1 MHIDIFLGK
10 LAYNYLY
17 ICFKGQNMMIL
28 NDIVDKL
35 KDVLSE
41 SSIGKKVFDKHVAE
55 ALGIPQGTFAS
66 MKKRNSIPYAEILE
80 FCALKKISVNWLFF
94 DQAVDMLKEET
105 EKFFQVR
112 YFSDIRAS
120 AGGGAEVFDENY
132 ETISIDEKIMHNMV
146 GMGNTELEAIHVD
159 GESMEP
165 TLQDGSIVFLDRTQ
179 TDINKNGIFVASTT
193 GGLFIKRI
201 QQRADGMIELISDN
215 SMYPPQAI
223 SPEEVTIVGKVV
235 GNIESL

>member
-1 MHIDIFLGK
+1 MLILGEV
-10 LAYNYLY
+10 
-17 ICFKGQNMMIL
+17 IE
-28 NDIVDKL
+28 KL
-35 KDVLSE
+35 KDVISE
-41 SSIGKKVFDKHVAE
+41 TTRGKKVFDKDVAT
-55 ALGIPQGTFAS
+55 ALNIPQATFAT
-66 MKKRNSIPYAEILE
+66 MKKRNSIPYEEILE

-94 DQAVDMLKEET
+94 DQAIDMLKEET
-105 EKFFQVR
+105 EKFFHVR

-132 ETISIDEKIMHNMV
+132 ETISIDEKIMRNMV
-146 GMGNTELEAIHVD
+146 GLGNTELEAIHVD

-165 TLQDGSIVFLDRTQ
+165 TLQDGSIVFVDRTQ
-179 TDINKNGIFVASTT
+179 TNIAKNGIFIAATT

-215 SMYPPQAI
+215 TMYPPQAV
-223 SPEEVTIVGKVV
+223 SANEVVIVGKVV

>member
-1 MHIDIFLGK
+1 
-10 LAYNYLY
+10 
-17 ICFKGQNMMIL
+17 MIL
-28 NDIVDKL
+28 LSEIIDKL
-35 KDVLSE
+35 KDVISE
-41 SSIGKKVFDKHVAE
+41 SKIGKKVFDKDVAN
-55 ALGIPQGTFAS
+55 ALGIPQATFAT

-105 EKFFQVR
+105 EKFFRVR
-112 YFSDIRAS
+112 YFADLRAS
-120 AGGGAEVFDENY
+120 AGGGAEVFDESY
-132 ETISIDEKIMHNMV
+132 ETISIDKKIMYNLV

-165 TLQDGSIVFLDRTQ
+165 TLQDGSIVFIDRTQ
-179 TDINKNGIFVASTT
+179 TDIYKNGIYVASTT

-201 QQRADGMIELISDN
+201 QRRPDGTVELISDN
-215 SMYPPQAI
+215 SMYPPQVVPVDEI
-223 SPEEVTIVGKVV
+223 TIVGKVV

>member
-1 MHIDIFLGK
+1 
-10 LAYNYLY
+10 
-17 ICFKGQNMMIL
+17 MMNL
-28 NDIVDKL
+28 NEIVDKL
-35 KDVLSE
+35 KDILSE

-66 MKKRNSIPYAEILE
+66 MKKRNSIPYEEILE

-120 AGGGAEVFDENY
+120 AGGGAEVFDENF
-132 ETISIDEKIMHNMV
+132 ETISIDEKIMHNIV

-165 TLQDGSIVFLDRTQ
+165 TLQDGSIVFIDRTQ
-179 TDINKNGIFVASTT
+179 TDINKNGIFIASTT

-201 QQRADGMIELISDN
+201 QKRPDGMIDLISDN
-215 SMYPPQAI
+215 SMYPPQAVPADEI
-223 SPEEVTIVGKVV
+223 TIVGKVV
-235 GNIESL
+235 GNIEAL

>member
-1 MHIDIFLGK
+1 MLKRSKKMNLGE
-10 LAYNYLY
+10 
-17 ICFKGQNMMIL
+17 
-28 NDIVDKL
+28 IVEKL

-41 SSIGKKVFDKHVAE
+41 NTLKKKVFDKDVAE
-55 ALGIPQGTFAS
+55 ALNIPQGTFAS
-66 MKKRNSIPYAEILE
+66 MKKRNSIPYEEILE

-112 YFSDIRAS
+112 YFSELRAS
-120 AGGGAEVFDENY
+120 AGGGADVFDENF
-132 ETISIDEKIMHNMV
+132 ENISIDEKIMHNMV

-165 TLQDGSIVFLDRTQ
+165 TLLDGSIVFVDREQ
-179 TDINKNGIFVASTT
+179 TNINKNGIFIASTT

-215 SMYPPQAI
+215 SMYPPQAV
-223 SPEEVTIVGKVV
+223 PADEVTIVGKVV

>member
-1 MHIDIFLGK
+1 MLILGE
-10 LAYNYLY
+10 
-17 ICFKGQNMMIL
+17 IIE
-28 NDIVDKL
+28 KL

-41 SSIGKKVFDKHVAE
+41 STIGKKVFDKDVAM
-55 ALGIPQGTFAS
+55 ALNIPQATFAT
-66 MKKRNSIPYAEILE
+66 MKKRNSIPYEEILE

-94 DQAVDMLKEET
+94 DQAVDMLKAET

-120 AGGGAEVFDENY
+120 AGGGAYGFDE
-132 ETISIDEKIMHNMV
+132 EEHDMISIDEKIMHNMV
-146 GMGNTELEAIHVD
+146 GLGNTELEAIHVD

-165 TLQDGSIVFLDRTQ
+165 TLQDGSIVFVDRTQ
-179 TDINKNGIFVASTT
+179 TNINKNGIFIASTT

-223 SPEEVTIVGKVV
+223 DASEVTIIGKVV

>member
-1 MHIDIFLGK
+1 MMNLGDI
-10 LAYNYLY
+10 
-17 ICFKGQNMMIL
+17 IE
-28 NDIVDKL
+28 KL
-35 KDVLSE
+35 KDVISE
-41 SSIGKKVFDKHVAE
+41 TKAGGKVFDKDVAT
-55 ALGIPQGTFAS
+55 LLNIPQATFAT
-66 MKKRNSIPYAEILE
+66 MKKRNSIPYEEILE

-105 EKFFQVR
+105 EKFFQIR

-165 TLQDGSIVFLDRTQ
+165 TLQDGSIVFIDRTQ
-179 TDINKNGIFVASTT
+179 TDINKSGVFIASTT

-201 QQRADGMIELISDN
+201 QKRADGMIELISDN

-223 SPEEVTIVGKVV
+223 NPAEVTIVGKVV

>member
-1 MHIDIFLGK
+1 MV
-10 LAYNYLY
+10 
-17 ICFKGQNMMIL
+17 IL
-28 NDIVDKL
+28 TEIIEKL

-41 SSIGKKVFDKHVAE
+41 SAIGRKVFDKDVAT
-55 ALGIPQGTFAS
+55 ALNIPQATFAT
-66 MKKRNSIPYAEILE
+66 MKKRNSIPYEEILE

-94 DQAVDMLKEET
+94 DQAVDMLKAET

-120 AGGGAEVFDENY
+120 AGGGAYGFDEDF
-132 ETISIDEKIMHNMV
+132 ETITLDEKIMHNMV

-165 TLQDGSIVFLDRTQ
+165 TLQDGSIVFVDRSQ
-179 TDINKNGIFVASTT
+179 TNINKDGVFIASTT

-201 QQRADGMIELISDN
+201 RQRADGMVELISDN
-215 SMYPPQAI
+215 KAYPP
-223 SPEEVTIVGKVV
+223 EVLTPDVVSIVGKVV

>member
-1 MHIDIFLGK
+1 MLILGDI
-10 LAYNYLY
+10 
-17 ICFKGQNMMIL
+17 IE
-28 NDIVDKL
+28 KL

-41 SSIGKKVFDKHVAE
+41 SRIGKKVFDKDVAT
-55 ALGIPQGTFAS
+55 ALNIPQATFAT
-66 MKKRNSIPYAEILE
+66 MKKRNSIPYEEILE

-112 YFSDIRAS
+112 YFADIRAS
-120 AGGGAEVFDENY
+120 AGGGADAFDEDFA
-132 ETISIDEKIMHNMV
+132 TITLDEKIMHNMV

-179 TDINKNGIFVASTT
+179 TNINKNGIFIASTIT

-201 QQRADGMIELISDN
+201 HQRVDGMIELISDN
-215 SMYPPQAI
+215 SIYPPQAI
-223 SPEEVTIVGKVV
+223 NADEVTIIGKVV
-235 GNIESL
+235 GNIEAL

>member
-1 MHIDIFLGK
+1 
-10 LAYNYLY
+10 
-17 ICFKGQNMMIL
+17 MMNL

-41 SSIGKKVFDKHVAE
+41 SSINKKVFDKHVAE
-55 ALGIPQGTFAS
+55 ALNIPQGTFAS
-66 MKKRNSIPYAEILE
+66 MKKRNSIPYEEILE
-80 FCALKKISVNWLFF
+80 FCAIKKISVNWLFF

-120 AGGGAEVFDENY
+120 AGGGAYGFEEEY
-132 ETISIDEKIMHNMV
+132 ETISVDEKIMHNMV
-146 GMGNTELEAIHVD
+146 GLGNTELEAIHVD

-165 TLQDGSIVFLDRTQ
+165 TLQDGSIVFVDRTQ
-179 TDINKNGIFVASTT
+179 TNINKNGIFIAATT

-201 QQRADGMIELISDN
+201 HQRADGMIELISDN
-215 SMYPPQAI
+215 SIYPPQAI
-223 SPEEVTIVGKVV
+223 SADEVTIIGKVV

>member
-1 MHIDIFLGK
+1 
-10 LAYNYLY
+10 
-17 ICFKGQNMMIL
+17 MMIL
-28 NDIVDKL
+28 GEIIEKL
-35 KDVLSE
+35 KDVISE
-41 SSIGKKVFDKHVAE
+41 SKMVGKVFDKDVAT
-55 ALGIPQGTFAS
+55 ALNIPQATFAT
-66 MKKRNSIPYAEILE
+66 MKKRNSIPYEEILE

-105 EKFFQVR
+105 EKFFHVR

-120 AGGGAEVFDENY
+120 AGGGAEIFDENY

-165 TLQDGSIVFLDRTQ
+165 TLQDGSIVFVDRSQ
-179 TDINKNGIFVASTT
+179 TDINKNGIFIAQTLN
-193 GGLFIKRI
+193 GLYIKRI
-201 QQRADGMIELISDN
+201 QQRVDGMVELISDN
-215 SMYPPQAI
+215 SIYPPQAI
-223 SPEEVTIVGKVV
+223 HPDEITIVGKVV

>member
-1 MHIDIFLGK
+1 MV
-10 LAYNYLY
+10 
-17 ICFKGQNMMIL
+17 IL
-28 NDIVDKL
+28 NEIIDKL
-35 KDVLSE
+35 KDVISE
-41 SSIGKKVFDKHVAE
+41 SRIGKKVFDKDVAD
-55 ALGIPQGTFAS
+55 ALGIPQATFAT

-94 DQAVDMLKEET
+94 DQAVDMLKAET

-112 YFSDIRAS
+112 YFSELRAS
-120 AGGGAEVFDENY
+120 AGGGADVFDENF

-165 TLQDGSIVFLDRTQ
+165 TLQDGSIVFVDRAQ
-179 TDINKNGIFVASTT
+179 TDINKNGIFIASTT

-201 QQRADGMIELISDN
+201 QKRADGMIELISDN
-215 SMYPPQAI
+215 SMYPPQAVSSDEI
-223 SPEEVTIVGKVV
+223 TIVGKVV